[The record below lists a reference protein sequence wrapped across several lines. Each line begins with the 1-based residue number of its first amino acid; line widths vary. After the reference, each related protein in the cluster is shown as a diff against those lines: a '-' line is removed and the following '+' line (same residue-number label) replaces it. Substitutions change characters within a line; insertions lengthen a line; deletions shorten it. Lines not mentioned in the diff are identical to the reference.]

1 MQQRGGIPNREQ
13 MANDIKVVI
22 EEVYRSRY
30 LRTEGRN
37 FDAIKRATDHALA
50 DLKARGFGGIA
61 DRLTTEIAHAY
72 RRLHHV
78 ERVPALPAFTK
89 AADEVLDRFAAGQIV

>member
-13 MANDIKVVI
+13 IANDIKVVI

-30 LRTEGRN
+30 QRTERRT
-37 FDAIKRATDHALA
+37 FDAIKKATDHALA

-61 DRLTTEIAHAY
+61 DRLTTEIAHVY
-72 RRLHHV
+72 HQKHHF

-89 AADEVLDRFAAGQIV
+89 AADEVLERFAAGQIV